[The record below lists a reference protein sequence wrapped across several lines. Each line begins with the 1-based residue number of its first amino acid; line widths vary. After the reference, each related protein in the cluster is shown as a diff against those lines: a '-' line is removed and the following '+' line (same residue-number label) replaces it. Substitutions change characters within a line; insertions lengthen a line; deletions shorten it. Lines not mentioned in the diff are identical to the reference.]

1 MNMRYV
7 GAAVIAL
14 WAAGS
19 ALAQE
24 KVQDKA
30 PEKAPEQK
38 KSWTD
43 SLKFG
48 GDVRARY
55 QSTAEETKD
64 TRDRGRFRAR
74 LTLDGKVN
82 DDVSAGIRLV
92 TNVGGNPISDV
103 TDMGSSFDDKV
114 ARFDRV
120 FLRWVPVE
128 DLTLAFGKIAQP
140 WISVADLVY
149 SVDVNPE
156 GASANYALKGDAF
169 DLLFQGG
176 AFLPQERSSD
186 EETMLYSGQAAVR
199 IPTGKKDYV
208 VAGGSLFLYDGIKGY
223 APLYDPTKSFGN
235 TTVKTTVI
243 VDGEPT
249 EELSY
254 ATDFTVVEG
263 FVEARFDVGMPLV
276 MGAQYAIN
284 TEADAYDTAY
294 LGTVQLGE
302 VGDKNTWAFGYQYRY
317 LEKDSVLGVFAES
330 TDFGSGTDVKGH
342 IPFVQYGISKNFDV
356 KVQYAMGQKGL
367 DNGNDIE
374 TFKID
379 LNAKF

>member
-55 QSTAEETKD
+55 QSTAEEAKD
-64 TRDRGRFRAR
+64 TRERGRIRAR

-82 DDVSAGIRLV
+82 DEVSAGLRLV
-92 TNVGGNPISDV
+92 TNVGDPISDNV
-103 TDMGSSFDDKV
+103 DMGNGFEDKT

-120 FLRWVPVE
+120 FLRWTPAEELKLV
-128 DLTLAFGKIAQP
+128 FGKMAQP

-149 SVDVNPE
+149 SADVNPE

-176 AFLPQERSSD
+176 AFLPQERKTD
-186 EETMLYSGQAAVR
+186 DETMLYSGQAAVR

-208 VAGGSLFLYDGIKGY
+208 TAGGSLFLYDGLKGY
-223 APLYDPTKSFGN
+223 APLYDSTKSSGN

-249 EELSY
+249 EALSY

-263 FVEARFDVGMPLV
+263 FVEAGFDVGMPLLV
-276 MGAQYAIN
+276 GAQYAIN

-294 LGTVQLGE
+294 LGTVQLGK

-317 LEKDSVLGVFAES
+317 LEKDSVLGVFAEA
-330 TDFGSGTDVKGH
+330 TDFTQGTDIKGH
-342 IPFVQYGISKNFDV
+342 VPFVQYGISKNFDV

>member
-7 GAAVIAL
+7 GAALIAL

-19 ALAQE
+19 GLAQE
-24 KVQDKA
+24 KA
-30 PEKAPEQK
+30 PEKAQEPK

-55 QSTAEETKD
+55 QSTAEEAKD
-64 TRDRGRFRAR
+64 TRERGRFRAR

-82 DDVSAGIRLV
+82 DEVSAGLRLV
-92 TNVGGNPISDV
+92 TNVGNPITDV
-103 TDMGSSFDDKV
+103 VDMGSSFDDKV

-128 DLTLAFGKIAQP
+128 DLALTFGKMAQP

-149 SVDVNPE
+149 SVDMNPE
-156 GASANYALKGDAF
+156 GAAANYALKGDAF
-169 DLLFQGG
+169 DLLFNGG

-186 EETMLYSGQAAVR
+186 EETMLFSGQAAVR
-199 IPTGKKDYV
+199 IPTGGKDYV
-208 VAGGSLFLYDGIKGY
+208 VAGGSLFLYDGLKGY

-235 TTVKTTVI
+235 TTVTTTTM
-243 VDGEPT
+243 VDGEPVET
-249 EELSY
+249 LQY

-263 FVEARFDVGMPLV
+263 FVEAGFDVGCPLV
-276 MGAQYAIN
+276 VGAQYAVN
-284 TEADAYDTAY
+284 TDADAYDTAY
-294 LGTVQLGE
+294 LATAQLGK
-302 VGDKNTWAFGYQYRY
+302 VADKGSWAVGYQYRY
-317 LEKDSVLGVFAES
+317 LEKDAVLGVFAES
-330 TDFGSGTDVKGH
+330 TDFGSGTNVKGH
-342 IPFVQYGISKNFDV
+342 IPFVQYGIGKNFDV
-356 KVQYAMGQKGL
+356 KMQYAMGQKGL
-367 DNGNDIE
+367 ENGKDIE